1 MDIAYNKEFP
11 LETRRHAETAV
22 VVAQLFLIPVAIVT
36 QEELI
41 TSFFIFSHLKYSPE
55 IKRRHPGAT
64 KWKYVVAHIARFCDG
79 SMFLFINTVVML
91 LVIEDVLQLFLNF
104 AALMFLQCI
113 DNVALQGEYYWTLS
127 NLSPKSLFAHIL
139 WYFISVCLDGLW
151 TRSLQEA
158 AQDVVDMKVS

>member
-1 MDIAYNKEFP
+1 
-11 LETRRHAETAV
+11 
-22 VVAQLFLIPVAIVT
+22 
-36 QEELI
+36 
-41 TSFFIFSHLKYSPE
+41 
-55 IKRRHPGAT
+55 
-64 KWKYVVAHIARFCDG
+64 
-79 SMFLFINTVVML
+79 MFLFINTVVML